1 VYVGRIV
8 VVGMTDRPF
17 VAYRVSSRSF
27 PNRVARITDAGA
39 AIQPLD
45 PEDMMKNPYIAYNCI
60 RVCENGTVDTPHH
73 SGPFDTP
80 RYSGRAV
87 VVSNGSHTDPI
98 LDELE
103 KGTAP
108 DVALQKVLSEMGYEK
123 DDFNTPRIAGV
134 VTEEQGFIGTV
145 RADAIEI
152 GTFGLEENTCRVI
165 CTYEMDRL
173 DNKNHP
179 FVAASA
185 AEAARYVVDG
195 GIFKDLELPICAAA
209 WAGELA
215 VYNPHE

>member
-27 PNRVARITDAGA
+27 PNRVARITDGGA

-45 PEDMMKNPYIAYNCI
+45 PEDMQKNPYIAYNCI
-60 RVCENGTVDTPHH
+60 RVCE

-80 RYSGRAV
+80 RYSGQTV

-98 LDELE
+98 LDELQ
-103 KGTAP
+103 KGTVP
-108 DVALQKVLSEMGYEK
+108 DVALQRVLSEMGYEK

-134 VTEEQGFIGTV
+134 VTEGQGFIGTV
-145 RADAIEI
+145 RADAVEI
-152 GTFGLEENTCRVI
+152 GTFGLEDNTCRVI

-179 FVAASA
+179 FVAPSA
-185 AEAARYVVDG
+185 TEAARYVVDG

-209 WAGELA
+209 WMGELA